1 METRA
6 SPHGMRQFE
15 ASGTGWSLAPRAYS
29 RWVGI
34 LETRLS
40 SQPFRFRKWL
50 IVSRGTLLRLD
61 LHHLVQPAGNKN
73 SRVLLQAG
81 IFAVAF
87 LGIESKTDNI
97 PIRASDQL
105 GRRFG
110 RGGVADLG
118 RIPKI
123 DGQHGEDVRL
133 VVFRTRISDVATAIC
148 AGARA
153 QRERKS
159 EEQEGRTKTARGSAR
174 GGFPSE
180 GDGAPPITTCRRPD
194 EQGDA

>member
-97 PIRASDQL
+97 AIRASDQL

-123 DGQHGEDVRL
+123 DGQHGEYVRF
-133 VVFRTRISDVATAIC
+133 VFSGTRISNVATAFC

-159 EEQEGRTKTARGSAR
+159 KEQQLTPKPSAVSAP
-174 GGFPSE
+174 GCSPSQRYV
-180 GDGAPPITTCRRPD
+180 APPITTCRRPD
-194 EQGDA
+194 E